1 MPWKCVNRQPPE
13 YKKVR
18 YLLTYCCRTAQKVWR
33 SESAR
38 ILRRDG
44 ACSEQDDRGLRRGR
58 FFRRDCIRLGERTW
72 ESSSLRRWWVASII
86 SFGFALVAYHT
97 RLFYIHS
104 LRYTMA
110 FQSFWNSPCKINF
123 PFPENSVVCLSTFE
137 SRCPIVP
144 SDILIV
150 ILWFRLL
157 LKKDYVELKLVNSI
171 SQRSC
176 SAKF

>member
-1 MPWKCVNRQPPE
+1 MPWTKHIATYTEKIRAHSGSVE
-13 YKKVR
+13 YWSCF
-18 YLLTYCCRTAQKVWR
+18 LWET
-33 SESAR
+33 
-38 ILRRDG
+38 
-44 ACSEQDDRGLRRGR
+44 CSVGSKT
-58 FFRRDCIRLGERTW
+58 F
-72 ESSSLRRWWVASII
+72 
-86 SFGFALVAYHT
+86 LVARKITVKNSGVFLQSECQTKNFQGESQIDHT
-97 RLFYIHS
+97 RLFCIHS

-123 PFPENSVVCLSTFE
+123 PFPENSVVCLSTFD

>member
-1 MPWKCVNRQPPE
+1 MPWTKHIATYTEEIRAHSGSVE
-13 YKKVR
+13 YWSCF
-18 YLLTYCCRTAQKVWR
+18 LWET
-33 SESAR
+33 
-38 ILRRDG
+38 
-44 ACSEQDDRGLRRGR
+44 CSVGSKT
-58 FFRRDCIRLGERTW
+58 F
-72 ESSSLRRWWVASII
+72 
-86 SFGFALVAYHT
+86 LVARKITVKNSGLFLQSECQTKNFQGESQIDHT

-123 PFPENSVVCLSTFE
+123 PFPENSVVCLSTFD

>member
-1 MPWKCVNRQPPE
+1 
-13 YKKVR
+13 
-18 YLLTYCCRTAQKVWR
+18 
-33 SESAR
+33 
-38 ILRRDG
+38 
-44 ACSEQDDRGLRRGR
+44 
-58 FFRRDCIRLGERTW
+58 
-72 ESSSLRRWWVASII
+72 
-86 SFGFALVAYHT
+86 VAYHT

-123 PFPENSVVCLSTFE
+123 PFPENSVVCLSTFD

>member
-1 MPWKCVNRQPPE
+1 MPWTKHIATYTEKIRAHSGSVE
-13 YKKVR
+13 YWSCF
-18 YLLTYCCRTAQKVWR
+18 LWET
-33 SESAR
+33 
-38 ILRRDG
+38 
-44 ACSEQDDRGLRRGR
+44 CSVGSKT
-58 FFRRDCIRLGERTW
+58 F
-72 ESSSLRRWWVASII
+72 
-86 SFGFALVAYHT
+86 LVARKITVKNSGVFLQSECQTKNFQGESQIDHT

-123 PFPENSVVCLSTFE
+123 PFPENSVVCLSTFD

-157 LKKDYVELKLVNSI
+157 LKKDSVELKLVNSI